1 MTQLTVEGVSYDL
14 ERSIQQASIRDLVDL
29 KRATQ
34 VGGQGGI
41 SIKSIAGALNK
52 LAELSDP
59 MDIFDSLETLETF
72 GALVF
77 LCKRKAGESVSFDE
91 ACNTPLSDVGLTVD
105 EVEAAEDDPKDQ
117 STPEA
122 HGEKG

>member
-1 MTQLTVEGVSYDL
+1 MTNLTVGGVSYDL

-34 VGGQGGI
+34 VGGVGGI
-41 SIKSIAGALNK
+41 SIKSIASALNE

-77 LCKRKAGESVSFDE
+77 LCKRKAGEQVTFEE
-91 ACNTPLSDVGLTVD
+91 ACSTPLSDVGLTVD
-105 EVEAAEDDPKDQ
+105 EVVEESDPKDQ
-117 STPEA
+117 
-122 HGEKG
+122 